1 MTRSLWLLSAIPLLF
16 IAVTSSAQSDDAN
29 IKAHP
34 HFMSARVENGATRL
48 PPFETPTSLACIYG
62 LVSQVVPGCPVRG
75 TTALPTGGSGI
86 IAVIGAFDYPTAL
99 QDLNVFS
106 KRFGVPPCNSAN
118 PCFQKVYATGV
129 QPPTDGLWAANAA
142 AVIEY
147 AHAFA
152 PDATVILVEGA
163 TDTFPSLTRA
173 IKVAHQIIA
182 THGGKGQII
191 LPFGALEWGGETAVD
206 PLFTAPGVVYLSAS
220 ASGING
226 FIEYPAISPNVIAVG
241 GTAVLR
247 DPQGNVTDERA
258 AGLWTGGTSRFEARP
273 TYQDIVQEFVGANR
287 GVPDVSFAADA
298 FVTPMLMYDSTD
310 SGGFVGWQY
319 TGHAGFGEAVW
330 ASIFSRNGNV
340 ANSTAEELAILYG
353 DMGNTSALRD
363 ITWGAVRGIRA
374 RNGWDFL
381 TGVGVPV
388 GLQGK

>member
-1 MTRSLWLLSAIPLLF
+1 MTRFWLSCLLALMF
-16 IAVTSSAQSDDAN
+16 VAVAVSAQETGAN

-34 HFMSARVENGATRL
+34 HFTGSHVENGALRL
-48 PPFETPTSLACIYG
+48 PPFETPPSLACIYR
-62 LVSQVVPGCPVRG
+62 LVSQTVPGCPVRG
-75 TTALPTGGSGI
+75 TTAVPTGGSGI
-86 IAVIGAFDYPTAL
+86 IAVINAFDYPTAL

-106 KRFGVPPCNSAN
+106 KRFGVQPCDSSN

-152 PDATVILVEGA
+152 PSATVILVEGA
-163 TDTFPSLTRA
+163 TDTIASLNRA
-173 IKVAHQIIA
+173 VKVAHQIIA
-182 THGGKGQII
+182 THGGKGQVI
-191 LPFGALEWGGETAVD
+191 LPFGSLEWGGETAVD
-206 PLFTAPGVVYLSAS
+206 PLFTAPGVVYLSGS
-220 ASGING
+220 PSGING

-247 DPQGNVTDERA
+247 DPQGNMTDERA
-258 AGLWTGGTSRFEARP
+258 AGLWTGGTSRFETRP
-273 TYQDIVQEFVGANR
+273 AYQDVIQEFVGANR
-287 GVPDVSFAADA
+287 GIPDVSFAADA

-319 TGHAGFGEAVW
+319 TGHLGFGEAVW
-330 ASIFSRNGNV
+330 ASILSRNGNV

-353 DMGNTSALRD
+353 DLENAGALRD
-363 ITWGAVRGIRA
+363 ITWGSVRGIRA
-374 RNGWDFL
+374 RTGWDFL

-388 GLQGK
+388 GLLGN